1 MSGADAPRVR
11 ATVVYARPDRQWV
24 VEVELD
30 LGATLGEAF
39 ERSGLRQACP
49 ELAAGLPPMGVFHR
63 RYPPETPI
71 EDGERI
77 EIYRPLQIEPM
88 AARRLRGRKAA
99 ASAAKAAKG
108 K

>member
-1 MSGADAPRVR
+1 MSGADVPRVH

-24 VEVELD
+24 IELE
-30 LGATLGEAF
+30 LEPGTTLGEAF

-49 ELAAGLPPMGVFHR
+49 ELATGLPPMGVFHR
-63 RYPPETPI
+63 PYPPDTPV

-88 AARRLRGRKAA
+88 AARLLRGRRAA
-99 ASAAKAAKG
+99 ASQAKAAKG